1 MLSLSNFENKKGYI
15 VLARIGR
22 FFTKLVW
29 IITVLFVVLAGI
41 KVFIYRYNHPSEQQS
56 KTQGLD
62 VKSGK
67 EFEKQFKELEKFTE
81 EREKAKKAQKQE
93 KQPVK
98 PEARKPEA
106 NNSTK
111 DKNMLLKLFD
121 EKYNFDGA

>member
-1 MLSLSNFENKKGYI
+1 MLAK
-15 VLARIGR
+15 IGK

-29 IITVLFVVLAGI
+29 FITVLFVVLAGI

-56 KTQGLD
+56 KNQGLD

-67 EFEKQFKELEKFTE
+67 EFEKQFKELEQFTE
-81 EREKAKKAQKQE
+81 EREKAKKQK
-93 KQPVK
+93 KQPELK
-98 PEARKPEA
+98 KPEA

-111 DKNMLLKLFD
+111 DKNMLLKRFD

>member
-29 IITVLFVVLAGI
+29 IITVLFIVLAGI
-41 KVFIYRYNHPSEQQS
+41 KVFVYRQNHQVSQQPQ
-56 KTQGLD
+56 TQNLD

-67 EFEKQFKELEKFTE
+67 EFDKQFKELEQFMD
-81 EREKAKKAQKQE
+81 EREKAKKTQK
-93 KQPVK
+93 PV
-98 PEARKPEA
+98 EARKPEA
-106 NNSTK
+106 NNSIK

>member
-41 KVFIYRYNHPSEQQS
+41 KVFVYRQNHQVSQQPQ
-56 KTQGLD
+56 TQGLD

-67 EFEKQFKELEKFTE
+67 EFDKQFKELEQFMD
-81 EREKAKKAQKQE
+81 EREKAKKIQK
-93 KQPVK
+93 PA
-98 PEARKPEA
+98 EARKPEA
-106 NNSTK
+106 NNSIK
-111 DKNMLLKLFD
+111 DKNILLKKFD

>member
-56 KTQGLD
+56 KNQGLD
-62 VKSGK
+62 VKSGEAFK
-67 EFEKQFKELEKFTE
+67 KQFQELEKFTE
-81 EREKAKKAQKQE
+81 EREKAKKQK
-93 KQPVK
+93 KQPTELK
-98 PEARKPEA
+98 KPEA

-111 DKNMLLKLFD
+111 EKNMLLKKFD

>member
-15 VLARIGR
+15 VLAKIGR

-56 KTQGLD
+56 KNQGLD

-67 EFEKQFKELEKFTE
+67 EFDKQFKELEKFMD
-81 EREKAKKAQKQE
+81 EREKAKKQE
-93 KQPVK
+93 KQPELKK
-98 PEARKPEA
+98 PEV
-106 NNSTK
+106 NNSIK
-111 DKNMLLKLFD
+111 DKNMLLKKFD

>member
-1 MLSLSNFENKKGYI
+1 M
-15 VLARIGR
+15 LARIGR

-56 KTQGLD
+56 KNQGLD
-62 VKSGK
+62 VKSGEAFK
-67 EFEKQFKELEKFTE
+67 KQFKELEEFTN
-81 EREKAKKAQKQE
+81 EREKAKKQGNQSI
-93 KQPVK
+93 K
-98 PEARKPEA
+98 PESRKPEA

>member
-56 KTQGLD
+56 KNQGLD
-62 VKSGK
+62 VKSGEAFK
-67 EFEKQFKELEKFTE
+67 KQFKELEQFTE
-81 EREKAKKAQKQE
+81 EREKAKKQRNQSI
-93 KQPVK
+93 K

-106 NNSTK
+106 NSSKKEQNE
-111 DKNMLLKLFD
+111 LLKRFD